1 MSAHYLALVL
11 PVAAMVLGVVFAVK
25 SAALRQQSLASAKW
39 PTVTGKIL
47 ASRIDTAIVDNSTT
61 VEDEES
67 SGRRQ
72 LRQDEEVTTASV
84 RYAYRVGDKDYQSTR
99 LYIGRPVFYGSSVVA
114 AATAAKYL
122 PDAQVPVYYNPDNP
136 AQAVLEPLNFANAK
150 LALGAAAGFGSCGL
164 LALLALLGIR

>member
-1 MSAHYLALVL
+1 MPVQYLALML
-11 PVAAMVLGVVFAVK
+11 PVAAIVLGVVFAVK
-25 SAALRQQSLASAKW
+25 SVALRRQSLASAKW

-47 ASRIDTAIVDNSTT
+47 GARIDSAIVDNITA

-67 SGRRQ
+67 SGHRYVRP
-72 LRQDEEVTTASV
+72 DEEVTTACI

-99 LYIGRPVFYGSSVVA
+99 LYIGRPVFYGASVVA

-122 PDAQVPVYYNPDNP
+122 PDAQVTVYYNPDNP

-164 LALLALLGIR
+164 LALLALLNIQ